1 MSNPYFPKQIF
12 IDKKSLHFPLTEKIL
27 ERASHIPTEIIE
39 NAQDLISDFGAK
51 RDPLLL
57 GKQTLLITQ
66 QRGVFVKPCPC
77 TPGYIGCNYFIINT
91 DLNCPLDC
99 TYCILQNYLDNP
111 LITVH
116 VNTENLWHQMDL
128 FLSRHRHHIIRIG
141 TGELGDSLVLDHLTD
156 RSKEMLGYFRGKKNV
171 LFELKTKTTNIA
183 NVLESPPSETIIIA
197 WSLNSAKIAHEEEK
211 GAPSV
216 AERLEAA
223 HSVMKRGYRV
233 AFHFDP
239 IIRYPGWEEGYAEV
253 VDQMLTKI
261 ETQKIAWISLG
272 SLRFPPPL
280 KEVILKRF
288 PQSRILY
295 EELIRGKDGK
305 FRYFK
310 PLRIHL
316 YRNFV
321 KFMGKTIRDIPV
333 YFCME
338 SGDVWKKVLKKEPKS
353 KEEVET
359 YLSLPFSLDYSRAEV
374 AVDARRRPM
383 KL

>member
-1 MSNPYFPKQIF
+1 MSDLYFPEKIF
-12 IDKKSLHFPLTEKIL
+12 VQKKSLDFPLTERIL
-27 ERASHIPTEIIE
+27 ERAGHIPYEIIE
-39 NAQDLISDFGAK
+39 NTGDLIADFAAK

-57 GKQTLLITQ
+57 GKKTLLITQ

-77 TPGYIGCNYFIINT
+77 TPEYVGCNYFIINT

-116 VNTENLWHQMDL
+116 VNTEHLWRQMDI

-141 TGELGDSLVLDHLTD
+141 TGELGDSLALDHLTD
-156 RSKEMLGYFRGKKNV
+156 RSVEMISYFKEKRNV
-171 LFELKTKTTNIA
+171 LFELKTKTTNIS
-183 NVLESPPSETIIIA
+183 NVLETPPSENIVIA
-197 WSLNSAKIAHEEEK
+197 WSLNSEKIAQEEEE
-211 GAPSV
+211 GAPSI

-223 HSVMKRGYRV
+223 SSVIKGGYRV

-239 IIRYPGWEEGYAEV
+239 IFRYPGWEEDYAQV
-253 VDQMLTKI
+253 VDGMLTKI

-280 KEVILKRF
+280 KDVISKRF

-310 PLRIHL
+310 PLRIQL
-316 YRNFV
+316 YESFV
-321 KFMGKTIRDIPV
+321 KFLGRKANEIPV

-338 SGDVWKKVLKKEPKS
+338 SGEVWKKILKKEPKG
-353 KEEVET
+353 KEEVQAN
-359 YLSLPFSLDYSRAEV
+359 LSLPFGVSR
-374 AVDARRRPM
+374 
-383 KL
+383 

>member
-1 MSNPYFPKQIF
+1 MSDLYFPEKIF
-12 IDKKSLHFPLTEKIL
+12 IEKKSLHFPLTEKIL
-27 ERASHIPTEIIE
+27 ERTSHIPSEIIE
-39 NAQDLISDFGAK
+39 NAQDLIVDIGAK

-57 GKQTLLITQ
+57 GKETLLITQ
-66 QRGVFVKPCPC
+66 QRGGFVKPCPC
-77 TPGYIGCNYFIINT
+77 TPGYVGCNYYIINT

-116 VNTENLWHQMDL
+116 VNTDNLWRQMDL
-128 FLSRHRHHIIRIG
+128 FLSRHRQRIIRIG

-156 RSKEMLGYFRGKKNV
+156 RSKELIGYFKEKKNV
-171 LFELKTKTTNIA
+171 LFELKTKTTNIT
-183 NVLESPPSETIIIA
+183 NVLECSPSENIIIA
-197 WSLNSAKIAHEEEK
+197 WSLSSEKIAQEEER

-216 AERLEAA
+216 ADRLEAA

-233 AFHFDP
+233 GFHFDP

-253 VDQMLTKI
+253 VDHMLTKI
-261 ETQKIAWISLG
+261 DVQRIAWISLG

-280 KEVILKRF
+280 KEIILKRF

-295 EELIRGKDGK
+295 EELIRGQDGK
-305 FRYFK
+305 LRYFK
-310 PLRIHL
+310 PLRIQI
-316 YRNFV
+316 YR
-321 KFMGKTIRDIPV
+321 KFAEFLGEASVDIPV

-338 SGDVWKKVLKKEPKS
+338 SGEVWKKVLKKEPKG

-359 YLSLPFSLDYSRAEV
+359 YLSLPFGECR
-374 AVDARRRPM
+374 
-383 KL
+383 

>member
-1 MSNPYFPKQIF
+1 MSDPYFPEKIF
-12 IDKKSLHFPLTEKIL
+12 IQKKSRDFPLTEKIL
-27 ERASHIPTEIIE
+27 EKASHIPFEIIANTE
-39 NAQDLISDFGAK
+39 DLIADFSAK
-51 RDPLLL
+51 RDPLLM
-57 GKQTLLITQ
+57 GKKTLLITQ

-91 DLNCPLDC
+91 DINCPLDC

-116 VNTENLWHQMDL
+116 VNTENLWRQMDL
-128 FLSRHRHHIIRIG
+128 FLSRHRQHTLRIG

-156 RSKEMLGYFRGKKNV
+156 RSKEMLGYFKEKKNV
-171 LFELKTKTTNIA
+171 LFELKTKTTNIS
-183 NVLESPPSETIIIA
+183 NVLEAPPSGNSLIA
-197 WSLNSAKIAHEEEK
+197 WSLNSEKIAQEEEK

-223 HSVMKRGYRV
+223 RAVIKRGYRV

-239 IIRYPGWEEGYAEV
+239 IIRYPGWEEGYARV

-261 ETQKIAWISLG
+261 ETKKIAWISLG
-272 SLRFPPPL
+272 SLRFSPPL

-295 EELIRGKDGK
+295 DELIRGKDGK
-305 FRYFK
+305 YRYFK
-310 PLRIHL
+310 PLRIQL
-316 YRNFV
+316 YKSIVEFL
-321 KFMGKTIRDIPV
+321 GKTGKKVPL
-333 YFCME
+333 YLCME
-338 SGDVWKKVLKKEPKS
+338 SGEVWKKVLKKEPKG

-359 YLSLPFSLDYSRAEV
+359 YLSLPFGFSR
-374 AVDARRRPM
+374 
-383 KL
+383 

>member
-1 MSNPYFPKQIF
+1 MSDLYFPEKIF
-12 IDKKSLHFPLTEKIL
+12 IQKKSLNFPLTEKIL
-27 ERASHIPTEIIE
+27 ERAGHIPTEIIE
-39 NAQDLISDFGAK
+39 NAQDLIADFGARK
-51 RDPLLL
+51 DPLLS
-57 GKQTLLITQ
+57 GKKTLFITQ
-66 QRGVFVKPCPC
+66 QKGAFVKPCPC
-77 TPGYIGCNYFIINT
+77 TPGYVGCNYFIINT

-116 VNTENLWHQMDL
+116 VNTEHLWRQIDL
-128 FLSRHRHHIIRIG
+128 FLSRLRHQIIRIG

-156 RSKEMLGYFRGKKNV
+156 RSKEMLGYFRERKNV
-171 LFELKTKTTNIA
+171 LFELKTKTTNIS
-183 NVLESPPSETIIIA
+183 NVLESPPSENIVIA
-197 WSLNSAKIAHEEEK
+197 WSLNSEKIAQEEEK
-211 GAPSV
+211 GAPSI

-239 IIRYPGWEEGYAEV
+239 IIRYPGWEEGYAQV

-261 ETQKIAWISLG
+261 DAQKIAWISLG

-280 KEVILKRF
+280 KEVISKRF

-310 PLRIHL
+310 PLRIQL
-316 YRNFV
+316 YKNFV
-321 KFMGKTIRDIPV
+321 KFLRKTGKEIPV

-338 SGDVWKKVLKKEPKS
+338 SGEVWEKILKKEPKD
-353 KEEVET
+353 KEDVQA
-359 YLSLPFSLDYSRAEV
+359 YLSYPLVS
-374 AVDARRRPM
+374 VDN
-383 KL
+383 L

>member
-1 MSNPYFPKQIF
+1 MSDPYLPDKIF
-12 IDKKSLHFPLTEKIL
+12 IQKNSRHFPLTEKIL
-27 ERASHIPTEIIE
+27 ERVGHIPFEIIE
-39 NAQDLISDFGAK
+39 SAEALIADFATK

-57 GKQTLLITQ
+57 GKKTLLITQ

-99 TYCILQNYLDNP
+99 TYCVLQDYLSNP

-116 VNTENLWHQMDL
+116 VNTEHLWEQLDL
-128 FLSRHRHHIIRIG
+128 FLSKHRHRIIRIG

-156 RSKEMLGYFRGKKNV
+156 RSKEMIGYFRSKHNV

-183 NVLESPPSETIIIA
+183 NVLTTPPSENIIIA
-197 WSLNSAKIAHEEEK
+197 WSLNSEKIAQEEEK

-216 AERLEAA
+216 QERLEAA
-223 HSVMKRGYRV
+223 QSVMKKGYKV

-239 IIRYPGWEEGYAEV
+239 LILYPGWEEGYAHI
-253 VDQMLTKI
+253 VDLMLTKI
-261 ETQKIAWISLG
+261 DAPKIAWISLG

-280 KEVILKRF
+280 REIILQRF
-288 PQSRILY
+288 PRSRILY
-295 EELIRGKDGK
+295 DELIRGTDGK

-310 PLRIHL
+310 PLRIRL
-316 YRNFV
+316 YESVV
-321 KFMGKTIRDIPV
+321 KNIRTFDREIPL

-338 SGDVWKKVLKKEPKS
+338 SGEIWKKVLKKEPKG
-353 KEEVET
+353 KEDVES
-359 YLSLPFSLDYSRAEV
+359 YLSLPFGLSR
-374 AVDARRRPM
+374 
-383 KL
+383 